1 MSGDNDTTF
10 RPMDTLTA
18 QEINAA
24 FVKALGY
31 TVEWDMVN
39 EKATELGIAV
49 DAADDTLVLRGE
61 AFKAIRA
68 ALDVVPMDKEMT
80 LGEELTLEGYVAPV
94 APVTALEV
102 ESFEMTNYKEAVV
115 KFNQELDA
123 DTVVLANFVGPD
135 ANSIAAVTLLADK
148 MTVELTLVDGE
159 EVAQYGSL
167 EVVIND
173 VKSATGEEI
182 AEDTTVEVEFVV
194 DLAVPTVVS
203 VEAIGNSGVKVTYSE
218 PVNHAASITNYYLN
232 GKLFAGSE
240 SIANKVST
248 LDLTKRLE
256 AGVHELTI
264 RANKVDDFADLFV
277 KEVVVEFVVEEDATA
292 PTGDVT
298 SATQTEVVIEF
309 TEAIDSVAIS
319 TIAGATPSWNA
330 DKTVLTLTY
339 LASAPVPVNGTTIT
353 LTNITDAY
361 GNVTDKL
368 ELESGYPVIDL
379 TRPEVKETTVS
390 KQDYIMVTFTENVD
404 ITSAVFKLKDAD
416 GAVVE
421 TLSAAFYV
429 DSDSTTH
436 YDMVKLTGTLAP
448 ETYSLSIEG
457 VVDASPL
464 ANGLV
469 PVVPTVV
476 VPDAT
481 KVEVSSITIDG
492 NNLFVL
498 YSEKVDE
505 ATATDKANYSYTAA
519 LVNKAFAAT
528 EAFTLLEDG
537 KTVKIAFTA
546 DTTDVDSPDAADVDV
561 LQIAGV
567 QDLSGNVITTV
578 ATASTSF
585 GSLGLAPVVDSA
597 EVTGEN
603 TVVLSLTG
611 DIVGETLAPTDFAIV
626 ASTTAISVLDTVYD
640 ATKDTITL
648 TINADLDAN
657 GQYDSDDLTITMNAT
672 TGYTVQA
679 ANVYGQKLVVSGAS
693 ITSTEAIVPTVT
705 LGDIT
710 AGGTATLT
718 FSEDIAAAGVGR
730 IVVFV
735 NNVFVADTFTTATAT
750 TATVTFTTAVAKD
763 DVVRVLYYTD
773 GSDDIQDLNGNKAA
787 NFDLTKTV
795 TE

>member
-368 ELESGYPVIDL
+368 ELESGYPEIDL
-379 TRPEVKETTVS
+379 TRPEVKEVTVS
-390 KQDYIMVTFTENVD
+390 KQDYILVSFTEKVTEAGTFTLV
-404 ITSAVFKLKDAD
+404 DAD
-416 GAVVE
+416 DAE
-421 TLSAAFYV
+421 TVLADAFYV
-429 DSDSTTH
+429 DADGNTH
-436 YDMVKLTGTLAP
+436 YDTLKLTGTLAAG
-448 ETYSLSIEG
+448 TYTLKIEN

-469 PVVPTVV
+469 PTVPTVV
-476 VPDAT
+476 IPDAT
-481 KVEVSSITIDG
+481 AVTVDSVELDAA
-492 NNLFVL
+492 NNVLFVVF
-498 YSEKVDE
+498 SEKVDE
-505 ATATDKANYSYTAA
+505 ATAIDKANYSYTQ
-519 LVNKAFAAT
+519 VTTFMGKTFGAT
-528 EAFTLLEDG
+528 ETFTLLEDG
-537 KTVKIAFTA
+537 MTVMIQFTD
-546 DTTDVDSPDAADVDV
+546 DTTDVDSADAADVYV

-567 QDLSGNVITTV
+567 QDLAGNTITTV
-578 ATASTSF
+578 VETPGTFSNA
-585 GSLGLAPVVDSA
+585 APEVTTA

-603 TVVLSLTG
+603 TVVLTLNG
-611 DIVGETLAPTDFAIV
+611 DVVGETIAPTDFAIS
-626 ASTTAISVLDTVYD
+626 ASNTAISVLDTVYS
-640 ATKDTITL
+640 ATNDTITL

-657 GQYDSDDLTITMNAT
+657 GQYASDDLTITMNAT

-693 ITSTEAIVPTVT
+693 ITSTEGIVPTVSSVVA
-705 LGDIT
+705 DAT
-710 AGGTATLT
+710 ADTVTLT
-718 FSEDIAAAGVGR
+718 FSEGIKATGVAR
-730 IVVFV
+730 ILVFV
-735 NNVFVADTFTTATAT
+735 NDEFVAVTWDAVTAGDTE
-750 TATVTFTTAVAKD
+750 ATVTVALEAD
-763 DVVRVLYYTD
+763 DVVRVLYYTN
-773 GSDDIQDLNGNKAA
+773 GTDDIVDLNDNAAA
-787 NFDLTKTV
+787 NFDLTDTA
-795 TE
+795 E